1 MEKERLSRLCR
12 SIYHC
17 GWNRL
22 INLAGQRYGRL
33 TVLERTGTRLGHTVW
48 KCRCD
53 CGKACEATSNQ
64 LRRNRVKSCGCL
76 RLEFLAIG
84 RRAANVRVPVA
95 VPITYPIPPNTDP
108 VMARRY
114 QWRWERVEREIE
126 SELRLGRQHKEPKC
140 KFTDNN
146 GKKIVPIDLIEL
158 AERKG
163 RQAIPSRILPI
174 TEVPSSNRL
183 GSSVADRVRIV
194 TTEEFERL

>member
-17 GWNRL
+17 GEQADQSRRPALRTFLRL
-22 INLAGQRYGRL
+22 
-33 TVLERTGTRLGHTVW
+33 LERTGTRLGHTVW

-64 LRRNRVKSCGCL
+64 LREEPRQEL
-76 RLEFLAIG
+76 RLLAARVPCIG

-146 GKKIVPIDLIEL
+146 GKKIVP
-158 AERKG
+158 
-163 RQAIPSRILPI
+163 S
-174 TEVPSSNRL
+174 T
-183 GSSVADRVRIV
+183 
-194 TTEEFERL
+194 

>member
-1 MEKERLSRLCR
+1 MRLRESLR
-12 SIYHC
+12 SHQQPAAEEP
-17 GWNRL
+17 R
-22 INLAGQRYGRL
+22 Q
-33 TVLERTGTRLGHTVW
+33 E
-48 KCRCD
+48 
-53 CGKACEATSNQ
+53 
-64 LRRNRVKSCGCL
+64 L
-76 RLEFLAIG
+76 RLLAARVPCIG